1 MSVPETLETRLRAA
15 MPDLTRSERQLAA
28 HILSNFPVSA
38 LGSVASVARA
48 AQVSSPTVIRMV
60 RKLGFDGFPQFQAQ
74 LHSEL
79 GERLASPL
87 SKHDKWAGAEPN
99 EHILNVF
106 ADKMTENVNATLRQ
120 QDPVGFDAAAELL
133 SDRERQIYMI
143 GGRLTR
149 SVADYM
155 ATALQVMRQDVTL
168 LSSLPNTWPPAV
180 LDMRAGDLVIA
191 FDIRRYEPSILQL
204 VELARDQ
211 NANVVLITDRWV
223 SPAAS
228 FAQHILPCHV
238 EAPSAW
244 DSLVPLV
251 AIVEALLAAV
261 QQRSWNET
269 SDRLER
275 LEALYDR
282 TRLFKRLR

>member
-1 MSVPETLETRLRAA
+1 MSVPETLETRLRSA
-15 MPDLTRSERQLAA
+15 MPELTRTERQLAA

-60 RKLGFDGFPQFQAQ
+60 KKLGFDGFPQFQAQ
-74 LHSEL
+74 LHAEL

-99 EHILNVF
+99 DHILNVF
-106 ADKMTENVNATLRQ
+106 AEKMIENVNATLRH
-120 QDPVGFDAAAELL
+120 QDPVGFDAAADLL
-133 SDRERQIYMI
+133 SDRERHIYMI

-211 NANVVLITDRWV
+211 NAYVVLITDRWV

-228 FAQHILPCHV
+228 FAQYILPCHV

-251 AIVEALLAAV
+251 AIVEALLAAM
-261 QQRSWNET
+261 QQRSWDET